1 MTMRKSHPRY
11 EVIVR
16 WGKSELN
23 IVGRGAILGWAAT
36 ALFVIGIKTYNA
48 QLLALLHA
56 VG

>member
-1 MTMRKSHPRY
+1 MRKSHPRY